1 MNLILWIVVGFLVP
15 SIIFA
20 GLLVKGVFVLAKVL
34 LVVFAVLFLVFLA
47 FGLIAC

>member
-1 MNLILWIVVGFLVP
+1 MNLILWIAVVFLVL
-15 SIIFA
+15 SIIFG
-20 GLLVKGVFVLAKVL
+20 GLLFKGVFILAKVL